1 MLSLIKT
8 FRMAWALADDSHI
21 GIIAAGVAY
30 YAFLALVPL
39 LAAAILTYGLA
50 VDPATIADHGAA
62 LANRLPGAAGD
73 FVSEQ
78 LREVAASRS
87 GTHGLGLL
95 LALALALFSA
105 RAAAGALITAL
116 DIAFDVEED
125 RGFIASNLL
134 ALGITFGAVLALGI
148 VAGVTALASTVLA
161 GSVGAAAS
169 FLVVGIAGFAA
180 AYIAYRM
187 LPKRPLVSSGSA
199 RHGAALF
206 AVGWLV
212 ASAGLGLYAGNF
224 SDYGATYG
232 SLGAVVVF
240 LTWLWLSAWLLL
252 FGAHFATASA
262 QARD

>member
-1 MLSLIKT
+1 MPSPIKT
-8 FRMAWALADDSHI
+8 LRSAWSLADDRHI

-50 VDPATIADHGAA
+50 VDPATIAEHGAE
-62 LANRLPGAAGD
+62 LAHRLPGAAGD

-105 RAAAGALITAL
+105 RAAAGALISAL
-116 DIAFDVEED
+116 DIAFDVDEE
-125 RGFIASNLL
+125 RSFIASNLL
-134 ALGITFGAVLALGI
+134 ALGTTLGAVLALGV
-148 VAGVTALASTVLA
+148 VAGVTTLASTVLA
-161 GSVGAAAS
+161 GSIGAAAS
-169 FLVVGIAGFAA
+169 FLLVGLAGFAA
-180 AYIAYRM
+180 AYIAYRV
-187 LPKRPLVSSGSA
+187 LPQRPMVTV
-199 RHGAALF
+199 GAACRGAAMF

-212 ASAGLGLYAGNF
+212 ASAGFGLYAGNF
-224 SDYGATYG
+224 GDFGATYG

-252 FGAHFATASA
+252 FGAHAAATSLN
-262 QARD
+262 RD